1 MRGFKTRRGRRSSC
15 RHVDDVSA
23 LLSPGPTL
31 LSTNERLSNYRR
43 PSCLS
48 PRVFPPR
55 YATSSKTTPR
65 SKETGELPADVETI
79 QRHQQRQQP
88 PINISRKP
96 VVPKL
101 WSGGHL
107 GVVELWFKWP
117 HAKPEVLYQLISA
130 VRPICSPLTSTFH
143 VRLHI

>member
-1 MRGFKTRRGRRSSC
+1 M
-15 RHVDDVSA
+15 
-23 LLSPGPTL
+23 LMM
-31 LSTNERLSNYRR
+31 
-43 PSCLS
+43 S
-48 PRVFPPR
+48 PRYYLQDRHFFPQTRDCRITGGHRVFLPASSPPR

-130 VRPICSPLTSTFH
+130 LRPICSPLTSTFH